1 LGGERLMQSLLTGAA
16 VSLLFTLFLTPLFIR
31 LFRRL
36 HWGQFIRDDGPVS
49 HHAKRGTATMGG
61 VVFIL
66 AAVVGYFAGHL
77 NNLRGITVSGMLV
90 LFLMVGLG
98 LVGFVDDFL
107 KTRNQRSLG
116 LGGWAKI
123 AGQVL
128 VATIFAVLVLQF
140 PKTQVGAG
148 GKTVSATPATVNI
161 SIVRDQWFDG
171 SVLSFTALF
180 GATLGVIAFI
190 VWIWLIV
197 ASTSNGVNVTDGL
210 DGLATGASIF
220 AIGSYVI
227 IGFWQFNQSCFDTTL
242 AAPNVPLC
250 YNVRDPLDL
259 AVVAACI
266 TGALIG
272 FLWWNTSPAQIFM
285 GDTGSLAL
293 GGALAALA
301 VLSRTELLVIFI
313 GGLFVIEPGS
323 VILQRAYFK
332 ATRGKRIFLMSP
344 VHHHFELKGWAEV
357 TVVVRFWIVAGLV
370 VAFGVGLFYLE
381 WLTRAK

>member
-1 LGGERLMQSLLTGAA
+1 MQSLLTGAV

-31 LFRRL
+31 LFHRL
-36 HWGQFIRDDGPVS
+36 QWGQFIRDDGPVS

-61 VVFIL
+61 LVFIL
-66 AAVVGYFAGHL
+66 ASVVGYFVGHL
-77 NNLRGITVSGMLV
+77 NDVKAITVSGLLV

-98 LVGFVDDFL
+98 VVGFLDDYL
-107 KTRNQRSLG
+107 KTRHQRSLG
-116 LGGWAKI
+116 LSGWAKI
-123 AGQVL
+123 AGQVV
-128 VATIFAVLVLQF
+128 VATIFALLVLQF
-140 PKTQVGAG
+140 PKTATGAG
-148 GKTVSATPATVNI
+148 GTVYTATPATTNI

-171 SVLSFTALF
+171 SVLSFTTLF
-180 GATLGVIAFI
+180 GATIGVIVFI
-190 VWIWLIV
+190 LWIWVIV

-210 DGLATGASIF
+210 DGLATGSSIF
-220 AIGSYVI
+220 AIGSFVI
-227 IGFWQFNQSCFDTTL
+227 IGFWQFNQSCFDRTL
-242 AAPNVPLC
+242 EAVNVPLC

-266 TGALIG
+266 TGSLVG

-301 VLSRTELLVIFI
+301 VLSRTELLLLFV

-332 ATRGKRIFLMSP
+332 ITHGKRIFLMSP
-344 VHHHFELKGWAEV
+344 VHHHFELKGWAEI
-357 TVVVRFWIVAGLV
+357 TVVVRFWIVAGLL
-370 VAFGVGLFYLE
+370 VAAGVGLFYLE
-381 WLTRAK
+381 WLSRAR